1 MAIRAASRSR
11 QLTTRSFALGR
22 TEAVTTVIA
31 AVVST
36 SAYLRYGHPY
46 LARGVLGDLL
56 GFLVLA
62 VVALAAGR
70 RPRHEAVLCLLL
82 IGAVVLVHPTWP
94 LRVSDAVWWLLFFSG
109 LVPYVG
115 LRRRV
120 CD

>member
-1 MAIRAASRSR
+1 MPTWTASRSR
-11 QLTTRSFALGR
+11 RLTTRNFGLGR
-22 TEAVTTVIA
+22 AESVTTVIA
-31 AVVST
+31 GVMST
-36 SAYLRYGHPY
+36 SAYLKFGHPY
-46 LARGVLGDLL
+46 LARGVVGDLL

-70 RPRHEAVLCLLL
+70 RLRHEAALCLLL

-94 LRVSDAVWWLLFFSG
+94 LRVSDAVWWLLFVSG